1 MIENLLNQRQ
11 STHGDF
17 SHASAMVQLIKHRLR
32 AEEGWRDMLAAQRE
46 AMEMIVHKIGRI
58 IHGNPHEADHWRDIA
73 GYALLAVREIET
85 LAESQNKGE

>member
-1 MIENLLNQRQ
+1 
-11 STHGDF
+11 
-17 SHASAMVQLIKHRLR
+17 
-32 AEEGWRDMLAAQRE
+32 MLAAQRE